1 MSIQECQARIIDTLE
16 ELVDLK
22 DEKVSRLELENK
34 ILKRNLEEAE
44 SAMKEA
50 VIDGDD
56 NLLINYVE
64 GLK

>member
-1 MSIQECQARIIDTLE
+1 MSIQECQSRIIDTLE

-50 VIDGDD
+50 VNGNDNDLID
-56 NLLINYVE
+56 YVE
-64 GLK
+64 ELK